1 MKCLGLGRELGWGVG
16 LGPRLCLR
24 LRLRLGLPLSLEL
37 VSQAMLPPVLE
48 RFRPSLPV
56 GSGRR
61 V

>member
-1 MKCLGLGRELGWGVG
+1 MRVG
-16 LGPRLCLR
+16 LGLRLRLR
-24 LRLRLGLPLSLEL
+24 LRLRLGLPLPLEL